1 MLERKFDYMLG
12 KTKLSLDVPKLK
24 TVKELQRVAREL
36 AEGNAEID
44 GITETVHVIL
54 DRSGKKYTA
63 EWIEEHLTLDEAI
76 DLLLSYTVW
85 VNRTPNLPN

>member
-1 MLERKFDYMLG
+1 MLERKFDYTLG

-44 GITETVHVIL
+44 GITETVRVIL

-85 VNRTPNLPN
+85 VNRIPNLPN